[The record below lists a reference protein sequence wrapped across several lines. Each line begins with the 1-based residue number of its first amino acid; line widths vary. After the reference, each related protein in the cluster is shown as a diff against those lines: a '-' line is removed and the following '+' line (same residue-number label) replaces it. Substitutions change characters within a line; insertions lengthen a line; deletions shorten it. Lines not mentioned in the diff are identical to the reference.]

1 MSTAIARQGDRVFVT
16 VLKAEGIVR
25 KVYEDGD
32 LGLVFA
38 DGDEGIYSQHEI
50 TLAISS

>member
-1 MSTAIARQGDRVFVT
+1 VSTAGQGDRVFVT
-16 VLKAEGIVR
+16 ELKTEAVVR
-25 KVYEDGD
+25 KIYEDGD

>member
-1 MSTAIARQGDRVFVT
+1 MSAAIARQGDRVFVT
-16 VLKAEGIVR
+16 ELKAEAIVR

-32 LGLVFA
+32 VSLVFA
-38 DGDEGIYSQHEI
+38 DGDEGSYSQHEI